1 MRRQRRRAAGLACSA
16 ALAASWRRRARRA
29 ISKPASRAWWPVPHP
44 SSAALAFP
52 PCQVMAGEAGRRTK
66 AAAEQAGGAAEG
78 AAKEAG
84 GAAEGVARDVSEKAQ
99 VRAARSLSRTP
110 GCAPAGRPP

>member
-1 MRRQRRRAAGLACSA
+1 
-16 ALAASWRRRARRA
+16 
-29 ISKPASRAWWPVPHP
+29 
-44 SSAALAFP
+44 
-52 PCQVMAGEAGRRTK
+52 MAGEAGRRTK